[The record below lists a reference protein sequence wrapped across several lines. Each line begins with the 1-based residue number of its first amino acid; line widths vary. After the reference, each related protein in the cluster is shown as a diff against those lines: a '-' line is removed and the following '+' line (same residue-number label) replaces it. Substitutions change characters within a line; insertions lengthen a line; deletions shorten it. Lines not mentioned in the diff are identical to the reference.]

1 MPRYFFHT
9 REPSPMIDDEGI
21 ELADD
26 AAARR
31 AAIRFGGDLLSHE
44 PSILGTEKGFRV
56 EAVDAA
62 GKLCCAVVI
71 LTVDGSYRVED
82 PE

>member
-9 REPSPMIDDEGI
+9 REPRPTIDDEGL

-26 AAARR
+26 AAARC
-31 AAIRFGGDLLSHE
+31 AAIRYGGDLLSLE
-44 PSILGTEKGFRV
+44 PSILGAEQSFRV

-71 LTVDGSYRVED
+71 LTIDGIYRVED
-82 PE
+82 SD